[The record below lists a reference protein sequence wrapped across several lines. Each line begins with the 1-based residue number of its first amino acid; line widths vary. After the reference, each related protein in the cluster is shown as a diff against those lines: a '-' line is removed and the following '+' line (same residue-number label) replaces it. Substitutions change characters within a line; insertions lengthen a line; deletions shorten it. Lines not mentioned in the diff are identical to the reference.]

1 MKCNEVVAQ
10 FPFYSYGEV
19 SSEVEERIESHLAEC
34 ADCRQAFAKHR
45 SFMEAL
51 DQREDVTEATLLTT
65 CRVDFRRQLAAA
77 TARKS
82 GSWSG
87 LFGPGWFESLRDLS
101 QFHIPLRIPVGAM
114 ALVALGWFGA
124 RYTPEKFGGIRAG
137 LTQPMFSSVQS
148 IERGDSGTVQIAV
161 DEVQRRVVTGSLGE
175 PRIQQLLLDAVREE
189 SNPGVRVESIGV
201 LKNSADSEDV
211 RRALIDA
218 VSHDPNAGVR
228 LKALEGLK
236 QYAGDPSVRKTL
248 ADVLLKD
255 DNAGVRVQAID
266 LLTTHHDDSIVGVLQ
281 DVMQKEDDGYIRT
294 RTRNLLE
301 AMKASVGTY

>member
-1 MKCNEVVAQ
+1 MKCEEIVEQ

-19 SSEVEERIESHLAEC
+19 SSEIEERIESHLAEC
-34 ADCRQAFAKHR
+34 ADCHRAFARHR
-45 SFMEAL
+45 SFVEAL
-51 DQREDVTEATLLTT
+51 DKREDVTEAALLTT
-65 CRVDFRRQLAAA
+65 CRVDLRRQLAAESA
-77 TARKS
+77 HKTRAR
-82 GSWSG
+82 
-87 LFGPGWFESLRDLS
+87 WFESLRNFS
-101 QFHIPLRIPVGAM
+101 RFHIPLQIPVGAI
-114 ALVALGWFGA
+114 ALVALGYFGA

-148 IERGDSGTVQIAV
+148 IEPGDSGKVHIAV
-161 DEVQRRVVTGSLGE
+161 DEVQRRMVIGSLEE
-175 PRIQQLLLDAVREE
+175 PRIQQLLLNAVREE

-201 LKNSADSEDV
+201 LKNSADSDEV

-218 VSHDPNAGVR
+218 LSHDPNAGVR

-248 ADVLLKD
+248 ANVLLKD
-255 DNAGVRVQAID
+255 ENAGVRVQAID
-266 LLTTHHDDSIVGVLQ
+266 MLTAHHDDSIVGILQ

-294 RTRNLLE
+294 RTRDLLQ

>member
-1 MKCNEVVAQ
+1 MKCEEVVGQ

-19 SSEVEERIESHLAEC
+19 SSEVEERIESHFAEC
-34 ADCRQAFAKHR
+34 ADCRQAFASHR

-51 DQREDVTEATLLTT
+51 DQREDVTAPALLTA
-65 CRVDFRRQLAAA
+65 CRVDFRRQLAVE
-77 TARKS
+77 TTRKS
-82 GSWSG
+82 GGWSG
-87 LFGPGWFESLRDLS
+87 LFGPGWLESLRDIS
-101 QFHIPLRIPVGAM
+101 RVHIPLRIPVGAM

-148 IERGDSGTVQIAV
+148 IEPDDSGRVQIAV
-161 DEVQRRVVTGSLGE
+161 DEVQRRVVTGNLAE

-189 SNPGVRVESIGV
+189 SNPGVRVESLGI

-248 ADVLLKD
+248 ANVLLKD

-294 RTRNLLE
+294 RTRSLLE